1 MNAFR
6 EVENGLS
13 RTKLLTAEVERQDAA
28 VGAALKTQNMSME
41 LYKGGLN
48 SSLDLICA
56 QVNTLTARIDA
67 VTIKNGLQK
76 ASVALV
82 RALGGGW
89 SRQQLPTD
97 EQIQPFDS
105 LQYTN
110 LGKPQSAGGI
120 DVETDN
126 NGVNNDLTKPVTR

>member
-1 MNAFR
+1 
-6 EVENGLS
+6 
-13 RTKLLTAEVERQDAA
+13 
-28 VGAALKTQNMSME
+28 ME